1 MQQKQHVQQ
10 YLKQSVEGV
19 GQGDLIVLLY
29 DAGITFLNT
38 GKNKIVENDIEGA
51 HNALVKAVNV
61 IRELTASLNTEK
73 GGEIAKNLLSLYAF
87 INRRVVEAN
96 TKKETTGIDEA
107 LVLMTQLRETWGK
120 AVKMHQAN
128 GNGVK
133 NKKSSAPDQ
142 AGEKPEPPAK
152 SISIRG

>member
-1 MQQKQHVQQ
+1 MQPKQHVQQ
-10 YLKQSVEGV
+10 YLKQSIEGV

-38 GKNKIVENDIEGA
+38 GKLKIGENDIEGA

-87 INRRVVEAN
+87 INRRIVESN

-120 AVKMHQAN
+120 AVKLHQAN

-133 NKKSSAPDQ
+133 NGKTITPDQ
-142 AGEKPEPPAK
+142 VGEKPEPSAK
-152 SISIRG
+152 GISIRG